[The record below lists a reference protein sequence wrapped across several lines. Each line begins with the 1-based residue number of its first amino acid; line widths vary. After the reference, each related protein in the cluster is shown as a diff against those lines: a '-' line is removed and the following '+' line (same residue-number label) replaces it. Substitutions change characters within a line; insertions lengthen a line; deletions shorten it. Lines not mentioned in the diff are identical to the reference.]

1 MKVRTSIFALATLIA
16 ASAAVPAMAGDWQS
30 GGIPLAGSTTSNSVD
45 ATNVAAG
52 VGNLASQDIHASQSG
67 GKFTPRFGREL
78 GMGLGPMG
86 SPMVSNNT
94 IVGTNVAAG
103 IGNEADQDLGVRQG
117 GGFGPGLVN
126 NSVTGTNVAAGL
138 GNLASQSIHARQK

>member
-1 MKVRTSIFALATLIA
+1 MKTRTSIFALATLIA

-67 GKFTPRFGREL
+67 GKIVPNFFG
-78 GMGLGPMG
+78 GPKG
-86 SPMVSNNT
+86 GPLVTTNT

-117 GGFGPGLVN
+117 GGFGLVN
-126 NSVTGTNVAAGL
+126 NSVAGTNVAAGL

>member
-30 GGIPLAGSTTSNSVD
+30 GGIPLATTSNSVD

-52 VGNLASQDIHASQSG
+52 TGNLASQDIHASQSG
-67 GKFTPRFGREL
+67 GAFLPHFFG
-78 GMGLGPMG
+78 GAKGGPL
-86 SPMVSNNT
+86 VTTNT

-103 IGNEADQDLGVRQG
+103 LGNEADQDLGVRQR
-117 GGFGPGLVN
+117 GGFGLGSVA
-126 NSVTGTNVAAGL
+126 NSVNGTNVAAGL
-138 GNLASQSIHARQK
+138 DNLATQSIRARQK